1 LLFAVEFYRANS
13 RFGYKI
19 RWQGRIMNASA
30 GRNSVPAPDDPS
42 FFDLLA
48 GSYARLLNRPLGADS
63 AAWLYHQAPF
73 VVLAHNTDPDPR
85 FIYANKA
92 AQTCFGYSWDEFVG
106 LPSRLSAEE
115 ILREKRQA
123 VLEKVARDGFIAGY
137 SGVRIAKSGRRFGI
151 SGAVIWQLI
160 DEAGAIHGQAAAFS
174 RWSDVEL

>member
-1 LLFAVEFYRANS
+1 
-13 RFGYKI
+13 
-19 RWQGRIMNASA
+19 MNASA

-48 GSYARLLNRPLGADS
+48 ASYARLLNRPLGAGS
-63 AAWLYHQAPF
+63 ASWLYHEAPF

-92 AQTCFGYSWDEFVG
+92 AQACFGYSWDEFVA

-115 ILREKRQA
+115 MLREKRQA
-123 VLEKVARDGFIAGY
+123 VLETVARNGFIADY
-137 SGVRIAKSGRRFGI
+137 SGMRIAKSGLRFRI

-160 DEAGAIHGQAAAFS
+160 DEAGAIHGQAATFPQ
-174 RWSDVEL
+174 WSYVEF